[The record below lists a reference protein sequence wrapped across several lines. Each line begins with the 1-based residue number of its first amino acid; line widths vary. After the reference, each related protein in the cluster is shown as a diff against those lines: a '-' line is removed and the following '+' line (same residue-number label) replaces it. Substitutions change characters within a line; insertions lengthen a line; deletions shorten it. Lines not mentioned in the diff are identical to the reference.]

1 MVAQDKR
8 EDFLRNC
15 VRDNRPRTR
24 PNINENP
31 ERDCERRR
39 YSMQAVDRDRFL
51 APLHLAD
58 ELPAESRALT
68 QALLRQAVLLP
79 QLAKPLTQKLP
90 DMRDRTF
97 AHGDET

>member
-1 MVAQDKR
+1 
-8 EDFLRNC
+8 
-15 VRDNRPRTR
+15 
-24 PNINENP
+24 
-31 ERDCERRR
+31 
-39 YSMQAVDRDRFL
+39 MQAVDRDRFL

-68 QALLRQAVLLP
+68 QALLRPVLLP